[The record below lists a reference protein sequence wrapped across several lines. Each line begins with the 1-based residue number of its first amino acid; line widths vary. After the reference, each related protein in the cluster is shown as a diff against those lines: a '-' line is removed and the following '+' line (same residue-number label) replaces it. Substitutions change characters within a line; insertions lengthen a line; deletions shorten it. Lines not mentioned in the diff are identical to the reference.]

1 MAERDT
7 QNWWITGVSSGLGRA
22 VALAALRL
30 GKHVAGTVRR
40 EEDRIAFEALAPG
53 LAHGFLL
60 DVTDHDAVHETAKRI
75 ETELG
80 PIDIVVNNAG
90 YGLVGAI
97 EEASMPEIRAQFEV
111 NVFGAIAVIQSA
123 LPYMR
128 ARRAGRIINITSV
141 SGLAPWWGTGIYGAS
156 KFAMECIGQTLAE
169 EVGPLGI
176 KVTNVEPGGLRTE
189 FAGGSMVFT
198 AREIGDYETTA
209 HEARRIFADHAGDE
223 PGDPAKAALAI
234 LQIAEAEEPPL
245 QLLLGADALFYV
257 GRKLGAFHAET
268 ARWAQLSLSTAFD
281 KDD

>member
-1 MAERDT
+1 MVERDMR
-7 QNWWITGVSSGLGRA
+7 NWWITGVSSGLGRA

-30 GKHVAGTVRR
+30 GNHVAGTVRR

-189 FAGGSMVFT
+189 FAGGSMAFT
-198 AREIGDYETTA
+198 ARAIEDYEATA

-234 LQIAEAEEPPL
+234 LQIVEAEEPPL

-281 KDD
+281 END